1 MRQTFLALA
10 IVVAAAQPL
19 AADPADADIRAVIS
33 AQIDAFR
40 AGDVAGAF
48 GYASDGIRQIFRTA
62 DNFGTMVG
70 RGYAMVIAPAEVQY
84 GDVRNEG
91 GALVQRVLL
100 RDAAGVWHALDY
112 LMVEQEGGWR
122 IGGVELLA
130 EPPVGA

>member
-1 MRQTFLALA
+1 MRQTILALA
-10 IVVAAAQPL
+10 FVAAAAQPL
-19 AADPADADIRAVIS
+19 AADPADADIAAVIS

-48 GYASDGIRQIFRTA
+48 GYASDGIRRMFGTA

-84 GDVRNEG
+84 GELRDEG
-91 GALVQRVLL
+91 GALVQRVLI
-100 RDAAGVWHALDY
+100 RDASGVWHALDY
-112 LMVEQEGGWR
+112 LMVEQEGAWR